1 MQHDGAFR
9 DGRRSGADVARIPS
23 DPITRCTSAFFN
35 PGLILADGYRE
46 PAVSGA
52 SLQIAHETFN
62 RPHDRFRFCFVF
74 LENVK
79 QLFRTFAGIVSDN
92 CMHDIPPDIHQ
103 TNERLEG
110 YQTAVVVV
118 DATAVSGQAAHEVE
132 GGGLPL
138 T

>member
-1 MQHDGAFR
+1 
-9 DGRRSGADVARIPS
+9 
-23 DPITRCTSAFFN
+23 
-35 PGLILADGYRE
+35 
-46 PAVSGA
+46 
-52 SLQIAHETFN
+52 
-62 RPHDRFRFCFVF
+62 VF

-79 QLFRTFAGIVSDN
+79 QLFRTLSGIVSDN

-110 YQTAVVVV
+110 YQTAVV
-118 DATAVSGQAAHEVE
+118 ATAVSGQAAHEVD